1 MVKDPD
7 RRISLAYAVA
17 NVRPRLELAFVL
29 DEALADIL
37 RNVREPMIARIR
49 LAWWR
54 EQLEGLARGGET
66 SAEPLLRDIA
76 IHFAP
81 SEVTPL
87 SHLPDAWEMLLDDP
101 LCTTSVT
108 RFAEGRGRALASV
121 FHDPSLT
128 TALAFWGLVDF
139 AFHCSEADLAEHVR
153 AEAQGR
159 MPEDLK
165 PLPRPVRVLVGLA
178 QHDLAQPD
186 ARRPGSPA
194 RLWRAFR
201 LAMLA
206 V

>member
-29 DEALADIL
+29 DEVLADIL

-54 EQLEGLARGGET
+54 EQLEVLARGGET
-66 SAEPLLRDIA
+66 SAEPLLQNIT

-81 SEVTPL
+81 CGVTSL
-87 SHLPDAWEMLLDDP
+87 SHLPDAWELLLDNP
-101 LCTTSVT
+101 LHITAVT
-108 RFAEGRGRALASV
+108 LFAEGRGRVLASV

-128 TALAFWGLVDF
+128 TALTFWALVDF
-139 AFHCSEADLAEHVR
+139 AFHCSDADLAEHVR
-153 AEAQGR
+153 AEALDR
-159 MPEDLK
+159 MPENLK
-165 PLPRPVRVLVGLA
+165 PLPRPVRVLAGLA
-178 QHDLAQPD
+178 RGDLAQPD

-206 V
+206 L